1 MAKSFLFIVRKQVE
15 KLKVFLHKRKVFGS
29 ISKSLKFFNFSRKP
43 ICLRIDCMDHRMQLS
58 QPCLKL
64 FNLMPR
70 KTSFKDGIG
79 WKTYHFSKKSK
90 NVPLDRWIAV
100 LITPPKSLQQ
110 MVESFTHN
118 VRKCWEMS
126 CFFLKKFLSSKCS
139 DGWKLE
145 GLQPWQPRWINFDK
159 KQNFSDS
166 SSWKLKRCFFIQN
179 KLLHKRIS
187 YGHVSCSFDSPAI
200 SLTTKKWEFVHS
212 KTVKVV
218 RKLIYLR
225 NLLGMKMFLRTRRL
239 QFWQLS

>member
-1 MAKSFLFIVRKQVE
+1 MIFFSEKNGKELPRDTQKAIVTTLSTKFWQMAKSFLFIVRKQVE

-126 CFFLKKFLSSKCS
+126 CFF
-139 DGWKLE
+139 WKSFCHQSVPMDE
-145 GLQPWQPRWINFDK
+145 
-159 KQNFSDS
+159 
-166 SSWKLKRCFFIQN
+166 SWKD
-179 KLLHKRIS
+179 
-187 YGHVSCSFDSPAI
+187 CSLGNPA
-200 SLTTKKWEFVHS
+200 E
-212 KTVKVV
+212 
-218 RKLIYLR
+218 
-225 NLLGMKMFLRTRRL
+225 
-239 QFWQLS
+239 